1 MPGDFPPWQTV
12 YHYFRLWREQ
22 GIWQRIYKV
31 LHRQIRRQAGRKP
44 KPTAGI
50 IDSQSVKTTD
60 RGGWHGYDGAKK
72 VNGRKRHMV
81 VDVLG
86 FPIFL
91 SVHAADMTDRESA
104 PVILAAAKQSCSTLK
119 LVWADAGYRGK
130 LIEWASDVLKLKV
143 EIVQSPWAG
152 GRTWA
157 PQDAPPPVMP
167 SGFIVVKRRWVV
179 ERTFGWFGRFRRLS
193 KDYEFLTSSSEAMIH
208 IALIRIM
215 LQRLTKVPK

>member
-1 MPGDFPPWQTV
+1 MREIFDAIPYEVHAGGAWRLLPGDFPPWQTI

-50 IDSQSVKTTD
+50 IDRQSVKTTD
-60 RGGWHGYDGAKK
+60 RGSWHGFDGAKK

-81 VDVLG
+81 VDVMG

-104 PVILAAAKQSCSTLK
+104 PVKMTGAKQSCATLK

-130 LIEWASDVLKLKV
+130 LIEW
-143 EIVQSPWAG
+143 
-152 GRTWA
+152 R
-157 PQDAPPPVMP
+157 
-167 SGFIVVKRRWVV
+167 
-179 ERTFGWFGRFRRLS
+179 
-193 KDYEFLTSSSEAMIH
+193 AMF
-208 IALIRIM
+208 
-215 LQRLTKVPK
+215 